1 MPYSGLKNNFQ
12 GGSNMRSEEIRIPEP
27 EIIAEDTDKGKRLF
41 VYASALS
48 EARGKSSGLMAELE
62 KTKNAVGENA

>member
-1 MPYSGLKNNFQ
+1 
-12 GGSNMRSEEIRIPEP
+12 MRSEEIRIPEP

-48 EARGKSSGLMAELE
+48 EVRGKSSGLMAELE